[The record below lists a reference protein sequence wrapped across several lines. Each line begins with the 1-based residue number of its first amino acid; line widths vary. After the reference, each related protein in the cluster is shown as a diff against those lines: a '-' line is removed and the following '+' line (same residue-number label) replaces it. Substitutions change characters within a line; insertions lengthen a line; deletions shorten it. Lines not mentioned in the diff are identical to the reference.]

1 MARNTERDTLNRLIE
16 TCIDGSR
23 GFRLA
28 ADHVAS
34 PGLKKLFED
43 VSHQREEFAT
53 ELEPFAER
61 LGGGETPDGSTAG
74 RLHRAWM
81 MVKDASTHY
90 DEDSIL
96 AEAVRG
102 EAAAANTYAN
112 AVLGVLPPT
121 ARSLIER
128 QYATILNVQRQL
140 EEFGF
145 SAMARN

>member
-1 MARNTERDTLNRLIE
+1 MARNTERDTVNRLIE

-28 ADHVAS
+28 ADHVTS
-34 PGLKKLFED
+34 PGLKRLFED

-53 ELEPFAER
+53 QLEPFAER
-61 LGGGETPDGSTAG
+61 LGGGEAHDGTTAG
-74 RLHRAWM
+74 KLHRAWM

-96 AEAVRG
+96 AEAARG
-102 EAAAANTYAN
+102 EAAAANTYAD
-112 AVLGVLPPT
+112 AVLGVLPPS
-121 ARSLIER
+121 ARGLVER
-128 QYATILNVQRQL
+128 QYAVILQVQRQL

-145 SAMARN
+145 ASMARN